1 MSKGVSRAV
10 TVKHT
15 VSEPLTKCD
24 GCEYNNAT
32 LSRGTTEDVVAC
44 RAPSMLNYLVCP
56 VG

>member
-24 GCEYNNAT
+24 GCEYNKAI

-44 RAPSMLNYLVCP
+44 RAPAMLNYLTCP
-56 VG
+56 R